1 MTEPIK
7 LLLVDDTPQNLV
19 ALEALVRRDGV
30 QVLTARS
37 GGEALELLL
46 IHDVALALLDVQM
59 PDMDGFE
66 LAELMRGSERT
77 KHVPIIF
84 VTAGTRDPSRVFKG
98 YETGAVDFL
107 FKPIDPHILRSKVD
121 VFLELAAQRRQLT
134 DALRLYEM
142 FVAILGHDLRNPLSS
157 MVAGAELLSVQLT
170 DERQLRTI
178 ERMTSAGHR
187 MTAMIEQ
194 LLDLT
199 RARLGGGIG
208 FLRVREALDIR
219 ELVQRSVDELRQV
232 HPERE
237 ITFTANSDCPTS
249 GDPGR
254 LLQLFGNLIA
264 NAIAHGTRGTPVAV
278 TVQGRRSDIVVDVSN
293 HGMIPPD
300 RLPTLFTPFQGRTTD
315 ASRSNGLGLG
325 LFIARQIATAHGG
338 DITVESSATT
348 GTSVSVRLPRNIDD
362 LGRVTRDSGE
372 TPVIADGGPPRAS
385 SGAASLG
392 GVRAVQQ
399 RALLAP
405 DAASS

>member
-1 MTEPIK
+1 MIEPIK
-7 LLLVDDTPQNLV
+7 LLLVDDTPENLV

-30 QVLTARS
+30 QVLTART
-37 GGEALELLL
+37 GAEALELLL
-46 IHDVALALLDVQM
+46 VHEVALALLDVQM
-59 PDMDGFE
+59 PEMDGFE

-84 VTAGTRDPSRVFKG
+84 VTAGTRDPARVFKG

-107 FKPIDPHILRSKVD
+107 FKPIEPHILKSKVD
-121 VFLELAAQRRQLT
+121 VFLQLADQRRQLS

-157 MVAGAELLSVQLT
+157 MVAGAELLQVQLS
-170 DERQLRTI
+170 DERQLRTLD
-178 ERMTSAGHR
+178 RMTNAGRR

-208 FLRVREALDIR
+208 FLRVREALDVR
-219 ELVQRSVDELRQV
+219 DLVQRSVDELRQG

-237 ITFTANSDCPTS
+237 IAFSAASDCTTS

-264 NAIAHGTRGTPVAV
+264 NAVAHGTRGTPVSV
-278 TVQGRRSDIVVDVSN
+278 HVQGRRSDIVVEVAN
-293 HGMIPPD
+293 QGAIPAD
-300 RLPTLFTPFQGRTTD
+300 RLATLFTPFQGRVTE
-315 ASRSNGLGLG
+315 ASRSTGLGLG
-325 LFIARQIATAHGG
+325 LFIARQIASAHGG
-338 DITVESSATT
+338 DLTVESTAAK
-348 GTSVSVRLPRNIDD
+348 GTSVTVRLPRNIDD
-362 LGRVTRDSGE
+362 LGRLTRDSGE
-372 TPVIADGGPPRAS
+372 APTIGEPRSADVAPAEH
-385 SGAASLG
+385 GAA
-392 GVRAVQQ
+392 RAMQQ
-399 RALLAP
+399 RASAAP